1 MTDGLA
7 HAGSRDA
14 RLKLW
19 GETGVTFRSCEN
31 EVMKDRQTTKVEGLG
46 LHALQQ
52 TGKTAGALHLAIS
65 VQGLKSNP
73 AAKSSA
79 TLSYLTMVGFRVT

>member
-31 EVMKDRQTTKVEGLG
+31 EVMKDRQTTKVEGSGCMPYSKL
-46 LHALQQ
+46 AKLQERF
-52 TGKTAGALHLAIS
+52 I
-65 VQGLKSNP
+65 
-73 AAKSSA
+73 
-79 TLSYLTMVGFRVT
+79 